1 MASLIGPDMS
11 ISFSDLIFYAFGIF
25 VLFLTP
31 GPVWIAI
38 ISRSITGGLN
48 GAVPLAAGVAIG
60 DIIWPTLAIAGSA
73 ALAASYANLLL
84 YLKYLAVILF
94 VVLGINL
101 LNNQNSK
108 VSSQNLKLIKSS
120 ELAGFTAGLLVI
132 IGNPKAALFY
142 LGILPGFFNLSRL
155 TITDCIAI
163 ALVSSLIPFLGNLA
177 LAVMVEKSREI
188 LSSAAAMRKLNI
200 LSGCLLI
207 FVGLLILIEAIKHH
221 L

>member
-1 MASLIGPDMS
+1 MS

-38 ISRSITGGLN
+38 ISRSITGGLY
-48 GAVPLAAGVAIG
+48 GAAPLAAGVAIG

-84 YLKYLAVILF
+84 YLKYLAVIIF
-94 VVLGINL
+94 VILGINL
-101 LNNQNSK
+101 INNQNSK
-108 VSSQNLKLIKSS
+108 IDSQNLKLSKSR

-142 LGILPGFFNLSRL
+142 LGILPGFFNLSKL
-155 TITDCIAI
+155 TIADCITI
-163 ALVSSLIPFLGNLA
+163 ALVSSLIPFLGNLT

-188 LSSAAAMRKLNI
+188 LSSAAAVRKLNI

-207 FVGLLILIEAIKHH
+207 FVGLLIFIEAIKHH

>member
-1 MASLIGPDMS
+1 MS
-11 ISFSDLIFYAFGIF
+11 ISLTDITLYAFGIF

-38 ISRSITGGLN
+38 ISRSVTGGLN

-60 DIIWPTLAIAGSA
+60 DIVWPTLAIVGST

-84 YLKYLAVILF
+84 YLKYLAVIIF
-94 VVLGINL
+94 VVLGIKLITKKNP
-101 LNNQNSK
+101 K
-108 VSSQNLKLIKSS
+108 VISQNIKLSKSN

-142 LGILPGFFNLSRL
+142 LGILPGFFDLSRL
-155 TITDCIAI
+155 TLLDCIVI
-163 ALVSSLIPFLGNLA
+163 ALVSSLIPFLGNLT
-177 LAVMVEKSREI
+177 LAVMVEKSRQI

-200 LSGCLLI
+200 LSGYLLI
-207 FVGLLILIEAIKHH
+207 FVGLLILIEAFKHY

>member
-1 MASLIGPDMS
+1 MS

-48 GAVPLAAGVAIG
+48 GAAPLAAGVAIG

-84 YLKYLAVILF
+84 YLKYLAVIIF

-101 LNNQNSK
+101 INNQNSK
-108 VSSQNLKLIKSS
+108 ISSQNLKFSKSS
-120 ELAGFTAGLLVI
+120 ELTGFTAGLLVI
-132 IGNPKAALFY
+132 IGNF
-142 LGILPGFFNLSRL
+142 
-155 TITDCIAI
+155 
-163 ALVSSLIPFLGNLA
+163 
-177 LAVMVEKSREI
+177 
-188 LSSAAAMRKLNI
+188 
-200 LSGCLLI
+200 
-207 FVGLLILIEAIKHH
+207 
-221 L
+221 

>member
-1 MASLIGPDMS
+1 MS

-101 LNNQNSK
+101 INNQNSK

-163 ALVSSLIPFLGNLA
+163 ALVSSLIPFLGNLT

-188 LSSAAAMRKLNI
+188 ISSAAAMRKLNI

-207 FVGLLILIEAIKHH
+207 FVGLLIFIEAISHN

>member
-1 MASLIGPDMS
+1 MS

-101 LNNQNSK
+101 INNQNSK

-163 ALVSSLIPFLGNLA
+163 ALVSSLIPFLGNLT

-188 LSSAAAMRKLNI
+188 ISSAAAMRKLNI

>member
-1 MASLIGPDMS
+1 MS

-101 LNNQNSK
+101 INNQNSK

-155 TITDCIAI
+155 TITDCLAI

-188 LSSAAAMRKLNI
+188 LSSAAAMRRLNI

>member
-1 MASLIGPDMS
+1 MS

-101 LNNQNSK
+101 INNQNSK

-163 ALVSSLIPFLGNLA
+163 ALVSSLIPFLGNIT

-188 LSSAAAMRKLNI
+188 ISSAAAMRKLNI

-207 FVGLLILIEAIKHH
+207 FVGLLIFIEAISHH

>member
-1 MASLIGPDMS
+1 MS

-48 GAVPLAAGVAIG
+48 GAAPLAAGVAIG

-84 YLKYLAVILF
+84 YLKYLAVIIF
-94 VVLGINL
+94 VMLGINL
-101 LNNQNSK
+101 INNQNSK
-108 VSSQNLKLIKSS
+108 IDSQNLKLSKSR

-142 LGILPGFFNLSRL
+142 LGILPGFFNLSKL
-155 TITDCIAI
+155 TIADCITI
-163 ALVSSLIPFLGNLA
+163 ALVSSLIPFLGNLT

-188 LSSAAAMRKLNI
+188 LSSAAAVRKLNI

-207 FVGLLILIEAIKHH
+207 FVGLLIFIEAIKHH

>member
-1 MASLIGPDMS
+1 MS

-48 GAVPLAAGVAIG
+48 GAIPLAAGVAIG

-101 LNNQNSK
+101 INNQNSK

-188 LSSAAAMRKLNI
+188 ISSAAAMRKLNI

-207 FVGLLILIEAIKHH
+207 FVGLLIFIEAISHH

>member
-1 MASLIGPDMS
+1 MS
-11 ISFSDLIFYAFGIF
+11 ISFSELIFYAFGIS

-94 VVLGINL
+94 LVLGINL
-101 LNNQNSK
+101 INNQNSK

-188 LSSAAAMRKLNI
+188 LSSAAAMRRLNI

>member
-1 MASLIGPDMS
+1 MS
-11 ISFSDLIFYAFGIF
+11 ISFSELIFYAFGIS

-73 ALAASYANLLL
+73 ALAASYADLLL
-84 YLKYLAVILF
+84 YLKYFAVIIFL
-94 VVLGINL
+94 VLGINL
-101 LNNQNSK
+101 ISNQNSK
-108 VSSQNLKLIKSS
+108 ISLQNLKLSKSS

-142 LGILPGFFNLSRL
+142 LGILPGFSNLGSL
-155 TITDCIAI
+155 TITDCVVIS
-163 ALVSSLIPFLGNLA
+163 LVSSLIPFLGNLV

-207 FVGLLILIEAIKHH
+207 FVGLLIFIEAISHH

>member
-1 MASLIGPDMS
+1 MS

-101 LNNQNSK
+101 INNQNSK

-188 LSSAAAMRKLNI
+188 ISSAAAMRKLNI

-207 FVGLLILIEAIKHH
+207 FVGLLIFIEAISHH

>member
-1 MASLIGPDMS
+1 MS

-38 ISRSITGGLN
+38 ISRSISGGLN
-48 GAVPLAAGVAIG
+48 GAAPLAAGVAIG

-84 YLKYLAVILF
+84 YLKYLAVIIF

-101 LNNQNSK
+101 INNQNSK
-108 VSSQNLKLIKSS
+108 IGSQNLKLRKSR

-142 LGILPGFFNLSRL
+142 LGILPGFFNLSKL
-155 TITDCIAI
+155 TITDCITI
-163 ALVSSLIPFLGNLA
+163 ALVSSLIPFLGNLT

-188 LSSAAAMRKLNI
+188 LSSAAAVRKLNI

-207 FVGLLILIEAIKHH
+207 FVGLLIFIEAIKHH

>member
-1 MASLIGPDMS
+1 MS

-48 GAVPLAAGVAIG
+48 GAAPLAAGVAIG

-84 YLKYLAVILF
+84 YLKYLAVIIF

-101 LNNQNSK
+101 INNQNSQIG
-108 VSSQNLKLIKSS
+108 SQNLKLSKSS

-142 LGILPGFFNLSRL
+142 LGILPGFFNLSKL
-155 TITDCIAI
+155 TIADCITI
-163 ALVSSLIPFLGNLA
+163 ALVSSLIPFLGNLT

-188 LSSAAAMRKLNI
+188 LSSAAAVRKLNI

-207 FVGLLILIEAIKHH
+207 FVGLLIFIEAIKHQ

>member
-1 MASLIGPDMS
+1 MS

-101 LNNQNSK
+101 INNQNSK

-188 LSSAAAMRKLNI
+188 LSSEAAMRRLNI

>member
-1 MASLIGPDMS
+1 MS

-94 VVLGINL
+94 VVLGISL
-101 LNNQNSK
+101 INNQNSK

-188 LSSAAAMRKLNI
+188 ISSAAAMRKLNI

-207 FVGLLILIEAIKHH
+207 FVGLLIFIEAISHH

>member
-1 MASLIGPDMS
+1 MS
-11 ISFSDLIFYAFGIF
+11 ISFSDLIFYTFGIF

-48 GAVPLAAGVAIG
+48 GAAPLAAGVAIG

-84 YLKYLAVILF
+84 YLKYLAVIIF

-101 LNNQNSK
+101 INNKNSTI
-108 VSSQNLKLIKSS
+108 SSQNLKLSKSS

-142 LGILPGFFNLSRL
+142 LGILPGFFDLSRL
-155 TITDCIAI
+155 TLTDCIAI

-188 LSSAAAMRKLNI
+188 LSSAAAVRKLNI

>member
-1 MASLIGPDMS
+1 MS

-38 ISRSITGGLN
+38 ISRSIAGGLN

-60 DIIWPTLAIAGSA
+60 DIIWPAIAIAGSA
-73 ALAASYANLLL
+73 ALAASYANLLV
-84 YLKYLAVILF
+84 YLKYLAVIIF
-94 VVLGINL
+94 VCLGINL
-101 LNNQNSK
+101 ISNQNSK
-108 VSSQNLKLIKSS
+108 FSLQNLKLTKNRD
-120 ELAGFTAGLLVI
+120 LAGFTAGLLII

-155 TITDCIAI
+155 TIIDCIAI

-177 LAVMVEKSREI
+177 LAMMVEKSREI
-188 LSSAAAMRKLNI
+188 LRSATAMRKLNI
-200 LSGCLLI
+200 LSGFLLI
-207 FVGLLILIEAIKHH
+207 FVGY
-221 L
+221 

>member
-1 MASLIGPDMS
+1 MS
-11 ISFSDLIFYAFGIF
+11 ISFSDLTFYAFGIF

-94 VVLGINL
+94 VVLGIKL
-101 LNNQNSK
+101 VNNQNSK

-120 ELAGFTAGLLVI
+120 ELAGFTAGLSVI

-188 LSSAAAMRKLNI
+188 ISSAAAMRKLNI
-200 LSGCLLI
+200 VSGCLLI
-207 FVGLLILIEAIKHH
+207 FVGLLIFIEAIKHH

>member
-1 MASLIGPDMS
+1 MS

-48 GAVPLAAGVAIG
+48 GAIPLAAGVAIG

-101 LNNQNSK
+101 INNQNSK

-155 TITDCIAI
+155 TITDCVAI

-188 LSSAAAMRKLNI
+188 ISSAAAMRKLNI

-207 FVGLLILIEAIKHH
+207 FVGLLIFIEAIKHN

>member
-1 MASLIGPDMS
+1 MS

-101 LNNQNSK
+101 INNQNSK

-188 LSSAAAMRKLNI
+188 ISSAAAMRKLNI

-207 FVGLLILIEAIKHH
+207 FVGLLIFIEAIKQH

>member
-1 MASLIGPDMS
+1 MS
-11 ISFSDLIFYAFGIF
+11 ISFNDLIFYAFGIF

-48 GAVPLAAGVAIG
+48 GAAPLAAGVAIG

-101 LNNQNSK
+101 INNQNSK

-142 LGILPGFFNLSRL
+142 LGILPGFFNLSKL
-155 TITDCIAI
+155 TIADCITI
-163 ALVSSLIPFLGNLA
+163 ALVSSLIPFLGNLT

-188 LSSAAAMRKLNI
+188 LSSASAMRKLNT

>member
-1 MASLIGPDMS
+1 MS

-31 GPVWIAI
+31 RPVWIAI
-38 ISRSITGGLN
+38 VSRSITGGLN
-48 GAVPLAAGVAIG
+48 GAAPLAAGVAIG

-84 YLKYLAVILF
+84 YLKYLAVIIF

-101 LNNQNSK
+101 INNQNSQIG
-108 VSSQNLKLIKSS
+108 SQNLKLSKSR

-142 LGILPGFFNLSRL
+142 LGILPGFFNLSKL
-155 TITDCIAI
+155 TIADCITI
-163 ALVSSLIPFLGNLA
+163 ALVSSLIPFLGNLT

-188 LSSAAAMRKLNI
+188 LSSAAAVRKLNI

-207 FVGLLILIEAIKHH
+207 FVGLLIFIEAIKHH

>member
-1 MASLIGPDMS
+1 MS

-84 YLKYLAVILF
+84 YLKYLAVIIF

-101 LNNQNSK
+101 INNQNLK

-188 LSSAAAMRKLNI
+188 LSSAAAMRRLNI

>member
-1 MASLIGPDMS
+1 MS
-11 ISFSDLIFYAFGIF
+11 ISLTDITLYAFGIF

-60 DIIWPTLAIAGSA
+60 DIVWPTLAIVGST

-84 YLKYLAVILF
+84 YLKYLAVIIF
-94 VVLGINL
+94 VVLGIKLITKKNP
-101 LNNQNSK
+101 K
-108 VSSQNLKLIKSS
+108 VISQNIKLSKSN

-142 LGILPGFFNLSRL
+142 LGILPGFFDLSRL
-155 TITDCIAI
+155 TLLDCIVI
-163 ALVSSLIPFLGNLA
+163 ALVSSLIPFLGNLT
-177 LAVMVEKSREI
+177 LAVMVEKSRQI

-200 LSGCLLI
+200 LSGYLLI
-207 FVGLLILIEAIKHH
+207 FVGLLILIEAFKHY

>member
-1 MASLIGPDMS
+1 MS
-11 ISFSDLIFYAFGIF
+11 ISFSDLIFYAFGIS

-101 LNNQNSK
+101 INNQNSK

-188 LSSAAAMRKLNI
+188 LSSAAAMRRLNI

>member
-1 MASLIGPDMS
+1 MS

-101 LNNQNSK
+101 INNQNSK
-108 VSSQNLKLIKSS
+108 VSSQNLKLVKSS

-188 LSSAAAMRKLNI
+188 ISSAAAMRKLNI

-207 FVGLLILIEAIKHH
+207 FVGLLIFIEAISHH

>member
-1 MASLIGPDMS
+1 MS

-101 LNNQNSK
+101 INNQNSK
-108 VSSQNLKLIKSS
+108 VNSQNLKLIKSS

-188 LSSAAAMRKLNI
+188 ISSAAAMRKLNI

>member
-1 MASLIGPDMS
+1 MS

-48 GAVPLAAGVAIG
+48 GAAPLAAGVAIG

-73 ALAASYANLLL
+73 ALAASYANLLF
-84 YLKYLAVILF
+84 YLKYLAVIIF
-94 VVLGINL
+94 VMLGINL
-101 LNNQNSK
+101 INNQNSQIG
-108 VSSQNLKLIKSS
+108 SQNLKLSKRS

-132 IGNPKAALFY
+132 IGNPKAVY
-142 LGILPGFFNLSRL
+142 STPDITRFFNLSKL
-155 TITDCIAI
+155 TIADCITI
-163 ALVSSLIPFLGNLA
+163 ALVSSLIPFLGNLT

-188 LSSAAAMRKLNI
+188 LSSAAAVRKLNI

-207 FVGLLILIEAIKHH
+207 FVGLLIFIEAIKHQ

>member
-1 MASLIGPDMS
+1 
-11 ISFSDLIFYAFGIF
+11 
-25 VLFLTP
+25 
-31 GPVWIAI
+31 
-38 ISRSITGGLN
+38 
-48 GAVPLAAGVAIG
+48 
-60 DIIWPTLAIAGSA
+60 
-73 ALAASYANLLL
+73 
-84 YLKYLAVILF
+84 LAVILF
-94 VVLGINL
+94 VVLGIHL
-101 LNNQNSK
+101 INNQNSK

-188 LSSAAAMRKLNI
+188 LSSAAAMRRLNI

>member
-1 MASLIGPDMS
+1 MS

-48 GAVPLAAGVAIG
+48 GAAPLAAGVAIG

-101 LNNQNSK
+101 INNQNSK
-108 VSSQNLKLIKSS
+108 IGSQNLKLSKSR

-142 LGILPGFFNLSRL
+142 LGILPGFFNLSKL

-163 ALVSSLIPFLGNLA
+163 GLVSSLIPFLGNLA

-188 LSSAAAMRKLNI
+188 LSSATAMRKLNI

>member
-1 MASLIGPDMS
+1 MS

-101 LNNQNSK
+101 INNQNSK

-188 LSSAAAMRKLNI
+188 ISSAAAMRKLNI

-207 FVGLLILIEAIKHH
+207 FVGLLIFIEAISHH
-221 L
+221 LYSCTI

>member
-1 MASLIGPDMS
+1 MS

-101 LNNQNSK
+101 INNQNSK

-142 LGILPGFFNLSRL
+142 LGILPGFFNLSKL
-155 TITDCIAI
+155 TIADCITI
-163 ALVSSLIPFLGNLA
+163 ALVSSLIPFLGNLT

-188 LSSAAAMRKLNI
+188 LSSASAMRKLNT

>member
-1 MASLIGPDMS
+1 MS
-11 ISFSDLIFYAFGIF
+11 ILFSDLIFYAFGIF

-101 LNNQNSK
+101 INNQNSK

-188 LSSAAAMRKLNI
+188 ISSAAAMRKLNI

-207 FVGLLILIEAIKHH
+207 FVGLLIFIEAIKHY